1 MKLTMESATYTL
13 MHEILN
19 ALNNKLI
26 VGGIFCDLEKKTF
39 DCVNHVSWLSKLETC
54 GITSK
59 DKELLSYILKD
70 RYQRVLINI
79 RHTLFGTLSN

>member
-1 MKLTMESATYTL
+1 MKLTMENATYKL

-26 VGGIFCDLEKKTF
+26 LGGIFCDLEKAF
-39 DCVNHVSWLSKLETC
+39 GCVNHASWLSKLETC
-54 GITSK
+54 GITGK

-70 RYQRVLINI
+70 SIKEFLINTKT
-79 RHTLFGTLSN
+79 HHFWHPL